1 MTVIDMHT
9 GVFCALVTLLLVLL
23 HLLGRIPTVCL
34 SLSTA
39 VKLKEVSLRMYFC
52 CFMTEVVE
60 QS

>member
-34 SLSTA
+34 SLNTA
-39 VKLKEVSLRMYFC
+39 VSLRMYFC
-52 CFMTEVVE
+52 CFMTVVVE